1 VIDHGENITSARK
14 QSKLATVRAVIVVL
28 ALTCCAAESAE
39 AGRSQYAWLYG
50 AEVLPEKSVEVQQW
64 VYERNGLVDGTIHDT
79 ALWWGVLVG
88 VTDQFEI
95 VMPIE
100 LLYRRLDGMG
110 SDFTVEK
117 YGIEARYRFTKLDSE
132 DPDGFGPLLR
142 LAVKRDVNV
151 RNTTIAEADFVLAY
165 QAGKF
170 HGQIDLGAIARI
182 NEDDVKVELHPAAG
196 VSIEVKKDLRFGVE
210 GIAVINLDEDLK
222 KGEWIGVGPGM
233 AWTSGRFWLS
243 ASFLIG
249 VHQIDTAPRF
259 IWGVLF

>member
-1 VIDHGENITSARK
+1 M
-14 QSKLATVRAVIVVL
+14 IVVL
-28 ALTCCAAESAE
+28 ALCAVAGSAE

-64 VYERNGLVDGTIHDT
+64 VYERNGLVDGKVHDT

-88 VTDQFEI
+88 VTDQLELVI
-95 VMPIE
+95 PVE

-117 YGIEARYRFTKLDSE
+117 YGVEARYRFTKLDPE
-132 DPDGFGPLLR
+132 KPDGLWPLLR
-142 LAVKRDVNV
+142 LAVKRDVNI
-151 RNTTIAEADFVLAY
+151 RNTTIAETDLVLGY
-165 QAGKF
+165 QVGRF
-170 HGQIDLGAIARI
+170 HGQVDLGAIAKI
-182 NEDDVKVELHPAAG
+182 NTDTTEIELHPGAG
-196 VSIEVKKDLRFGVE
+196 ISIEVKKDLRFGIE
-210 GIAVINLDEDLK
+210 GITIVNLDRDLK
-222 KGEWIGVGPGM
+222 KRDWAAVGPNM

-249 VHQIDTAPRF
+249 LHQVNTAPRF